1 MSIRRTRY
9 VRFVDRD
16 APRPA
21 HVPEGYVRVR
31 CNTCK
36 GRGQADYIVDMVASR
51 VLHGHLQV
59 RTERRECMVCN
70 GEGYVWVPPED

>member
-9 VRFVDRD
+9 VRFVDPD

-21 HVPEGYVRVR
+21 HVPEGYVCVR
-31 CNTCK
+31 CNRCK
-36 GRGQADYIVDMVASR
+36 GRGQVDYVVGSR
-51 VLHGHLQV
+51 AALGHLQV